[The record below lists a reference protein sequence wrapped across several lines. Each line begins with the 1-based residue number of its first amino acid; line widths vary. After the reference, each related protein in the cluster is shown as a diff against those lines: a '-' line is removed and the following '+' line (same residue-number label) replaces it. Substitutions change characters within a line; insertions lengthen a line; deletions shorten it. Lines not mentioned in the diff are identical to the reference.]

1 MHKADIFD
9 KSRSVLL
16 MMKHFRF
23 VDNAFSKFKIKII
36 WILFGVP
43 FLVKNYLIKVKVLRV
58 FNI

>member
-23 VDNAFSKFKIKII
+23 VDNASSKFKIKII
-36 WILFGVP
+36 WFFSGIP
-43 FLVKNYLIKVKVLRV
+43 ALVKKLPNQSKSTKSL
-58 FNI
+58 

>member
-23 VDNAFSKFKIKII
+23 VDNAFSKFKMKII

-43 FLVKNYLIKVKVLRV
+43 ALVKKLPNQSKSTKSL
-58 FNI
+58 